1 MQGCTATI
9 VMPTSTPAIK
19 VAAVRALGG
28 IVDLHGESYQEA
40 QAHAQVGAAPGWWC
54 QAGRRAAAG
63 AQQAAQQ
70 GALPVACW
78 PALPCEQVSR

>member
-1 MQGCTATI
+1 MPRVSEVSAPVHHTTPTCTLQGCAATI

-40 QAHAQVGAAPGWWC
+40 QAHAQVRSC
-54 QAGRRAAAG
+54 
-63 AQQAAQQ
+63 
-70 GALPVACW
+70 
-78 PALPCEQVSR
+78 